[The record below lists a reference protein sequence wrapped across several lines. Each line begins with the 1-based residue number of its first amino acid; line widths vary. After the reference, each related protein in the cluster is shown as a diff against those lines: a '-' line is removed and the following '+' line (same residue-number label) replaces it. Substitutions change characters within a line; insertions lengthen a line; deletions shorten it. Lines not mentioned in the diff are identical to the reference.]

1 MTGKTMIRMLVR
13 VMALLLAFAPLFA
26 GNPRA
31 DERSPAPKGAKVF
44 FLDLKDGQTIPAKI
58 TIRFGISGMDL
69 AAAGSSRP
77 HTGHHHLLIDT
88 ELPPLDQPIPADFNY
103 IHFGRGQDEM
113 ELSLT
118 PGAHTLQLLLGDGN
132 HVAHHPPVVSPVIH
146 VFVDPA
152 MAQKGAPKT

>member
-1 MTGKTMIRMLVR
+1 
-13 VMALLLAFAPLFA
+13 MALLLVFAPLFA

-31 DERSPAPKGAKVF
+31 DERSSAPKGAKVF

>member
-13 VMALLLAFAPLFA
+13 VMALLLVFAPLFA